1 MADFEKFVQKYK
13 EELPNVTVNIVNKL
27 AEEGLKNN
35 LKSTIKKDTQILG
48 TKVIGGFKTT
58 DSIDTYK
65 EYGTG
70 IVGASNPHLSE
81 ILEKIGWKY
90 DVNDH
95 GEKGWIYPKG
105 DGTFGWTRGMSAQKK
120 FYQACKRVEENFN
133 DIAIEEI
140 SKIIGGN

>member
-1 MADFEKFVQKYK
+1 MTDFEKFVQKYK